1 VRVKKI
7 PFGFLVQIRIREKV
21 GNFAS
26 QPMSGWV
33 SVPKKGYAEKVG
45 VLFFWRGAYV
55 QFVIVFLKPFFIH
68 PFPQKDFGWFPKS

>member
-1 VRVKKI
+1 MRVKKI

-45 VLFFWRGAYV
+45 VFFSGGGHMSNSLLFF
-55 QFVIVFLKPFFIH
+55 
-68 PFPQKDFGWFPKS
+68 